1 MCELASAIHRQ
12 HVGELMVFGFFQLP
26 CRVPRRLYQKH
37 TDPLNCKT
45 SSSDISGCHTN
56 FHEQCSTVG
65 EWQGNG
71 MGMAWAWH
79 GMCELVFN
87 DFITFPQDRR
97 FCSMKLL
104 SATTGQKAQYT
115 ALKMH

>member
-1 MCELASAIHRQ
+1 MWATCQCSASSGYHAEFHKAS
-12 HVGELMVFGFFQLP
+12 
-26 CRVPRRLYQKH
+26 YQKH
-37 TDPLNCKT
+37 TDLL
-45 SSSDISGCHTN
+45 
-56 FHEQCSTVG
+56 TVG
-65 EWQGNG
+65 LAVRIFPATTQTFMNNTALSENG
-71 MGMAWAWH
+71 RGMAWAWH

-87 DFITFPQDRR
+87 EFIIFPQDRR